1 MTKGHLKE
9 ILSKPSL
16 FHDIMIMAK
25 DPTLG
30 DSRKDQILGLLFHI
44 ISGGDYWDECDN
56 NEEI

>member
-1 MTKGHLKE
+1 MTKGYLKE
-9 ILSKPSL
+9 ILSKPQL
-16 FHDIMIMAK
+16 FHDIMIMVK

-30 DSRKDQILGLLFHI
+30 DSRKVQILGLLFHI